1 MEIHRGRLVDH
12 IHLRAHDLAASKQ
25 FYRAVL
31 QVTGQGRAPSRKPTT
46 ISRPT
51 SCG

>member
-31 QVTGQGRAPSRKPTT
+31 QSLGKASAIQEADA